1 MAEPEVFTW
10 CPMVDAVGTET
21 DRVRTAQ
28 FGDGYSQAVGD
39 GINTRVGTYP
49 VTFTGKREM
58 IVAVKAFLDRHG
70 GHKSFLWTPP
80 LGEPSL
86 FRAPERTIS
95 PKGADVFTLT
105 TTFNQVFAP

>member
-10 CPMVDAVGTET
+10 CPRVDAVGTET

-49 VTFTGKREM
+49 LTFTGKREY
-58 IVAVKAFLDRHG
+58 IQPIKAFLDRHG
-70 GHKSFLWTPP
+70 GHTSFKWTPP
-80 LGEPSL
+80 LGVPSL
-86 FRAPERTIS
+86 FRAPERSIS
-95 PKGADVFTLT
+95 PNGAEIFTLT
-105 TTFNQVFAP
+105 VTFNQVFAP

>member
-1 MAEPEVFTW
+1 MADPEVFTW
-10 CPMVDAVGTET
+10 CPMVDSAGTET

-49 VTFTGKREM
+49 LTFRGKREY
-58 IVAVKAFLDRHG
+58 ILPIKAFLDRHG
-70 GHKSFLWTPP
+70 GHKSFRWTPP
-80 LGEPSL
+80 LGEEQL

-95 PKGADVFTLT
+95 PNGADVFTLT
-105 TTFNQVFAP
+105 VTFNQVFAP

>member
-1 MAEPEVFTW
+1 MAEPEVFSW
-10 CPMVDAVGTET
+10 CPRVDVVGTET

-39 GINTRVGTYP
+39 GINTRVGTWP
-49 VTFTGKREM
+49 LTFTGKRDY
-58 IVAVKAFLDRHG
+58 ILPIKAFLDRHG

-86 FRAPERTIS
+86 FRAPERTVS
-95 PKGADVFTLT
+95 PHGAENYTLT
-105 TTFNQVFAP
+105 VTFNQVFAP